1 MKNKK
6 FAFTNSEGFWG
17 YVFLAPAMI
26 GFLLFTA
33 LPMIMSLY
41 YSFCNYDGIG
51 MPEFIGI
58 GNYKELIQNS
68 EFYMTTGNTFIYA
81 LGVVPVGV
89 ILALVVANLLNQKVR
104 GVSGYR
110 SAFFIPYVVSY
121 VAAGMVWQWM
131 FNQDYGLINTV
142 AGWLG
147 LPQPGWLSS
156 EPWAMISVII
166 VTVWKTLGYNIVII
180 LAALQNINPA
190 LYEAAEIDGANGFK
204 KFTKVTV
211 PMLRTTITFVTIMM
225 MIDAL
230 QAFDQIYI
238 MTSGGPAKS
247 TQTLVYLIY
256 TDAFEYFKQG
266 RASALAY
273 ILFVFIFIFSLI
285 QLRIGEKDN
294 TK

>member
-51 MPEFIGI
+51 MPEFIGT